1 MTGQWKHA
9 RRILCVRL
17 DNMGDV
23 LMTTPAMR
31 ALKGDDGRRHLTLL
45 TSSAAAALDGH
56 LPMVDALWR
65 YDAPWVKHPDA
76 LADAAPDFA
85 MIERL
90 AAGRF
95 DAAVIFTVYSQSPL
109 PAAMMCWLAGIP
121 LRLAHCRENPYR
133 LLTDRVAESE
143 PHERIR
149 HEVVRQLD
157 LVHAIGAA
165 TSNWRMEFACKQH
178 DRYTL
183 RERLQAIMHD
193 CGMQGAPP
201 EHGRWLVI
209 HPGASAPSRR
219 WPVERFGEVAA
230 QLAPLFDAVAVT
242 GSAAERDLV
251 DAVCARAGKR
261 AVPLAGRL
269 SLGEMGALIG
279 SAALL
284 VTNNSGPAHLAA
296 AVGTPVVDI
305 YALTNPQHTPWRVPH
320 RVLSADA
327 PCRYCYRSLCSEPG
341 HPCLTGVRT
350 GDVVTAAC
358 SLLDGSD
365 AAGDLGRTRMCD
377 YHPAGS
383 QTFNVIPIATE
394 IARA

>member
-1 MTGQWKHA
+1 MSTGWSNA

-23 LMTTPAMR
+23 LMTTPALR

-45 TSSAAAALDGH
+45 TSSVGAALDGH
-56 LPMVDALWR
+56 LPMVDQMWG
-65 YDAPWVKHPDA
+65 YDAPWVKHPNA
-76 LADAAPDFA
+76 SPDAAPDLA

-133 LLTDRVAESE
+133 LLTDRVAETE
-143 PHERIR
+143 PHQRVR
-149 HEVVRQLD
+149 HEVVRQLE
-157 LVHAIGAA
+157 LVRSIGA
-165 TSNWRMEFACKQH
+165 TTTNWQMEFAYSEQ
-178 DRYTL
+178 DRRSL
-183 RERLQAIMHD
+183 QRRLQAVRRR
-193 CGMQGAPP
+193 QGAPFAQP
-201 EHGRWLVI
+201 GHGRWLVV

-219 WPVERFGEVAA
+219 WPAERFGEVAA
-230 QLAPLFDAVAVT
+230 QLAPQFDAVAVT
-242 GSAAERDLV
+242 GSAAESALV

-269 SLGEMGALIG
+269 SLGEMGALVG
-279 SAALL
+279 AADVLI
-284 VTNNSGPAHLAA
+284 TNNSGPAHLAA
-296 AVGTPVVDI
+296 AVGTPVVDL

-320 RVLSADA
+320 RVLSTDV
-327 PCRYCYRSLCSEPG
+327 PCKYCYRSECSEPG
-341 HPCLTGVRT
+341 HPCLTGV
-350 GDVVTAAC
+350 GVDEVVAAAR
-358 SLLDGSD
+358 SLLAGHD
-365 AAGDLGRTRMCD
+365 AAQAERWATCRWQLGSPS
-377 YHPAGS
+377 PA
-383 QTFNVIPIATE
+383 NVIPIATA